1 MANTTFSGPVR
12 SGTFKD
18 PQYQNVGKAVL
29 QQAFV
34 LDVPALTLTA
44 PNGVVTAVTLAA
56 GAFNS
61 IMYLP
66 AGSKITRIVTDVA
79 VVVNQGTSAAVTV
92 GSASGGTQY
101 MSSTDVKTSAGR
113 IEYTPTAAQIT
124 AGASTAADSAIT
136 TAAGGVATSPL
147 YLRLTTVGTAATTGS
162 VIVTVE
168 YSQQ

>member
-66 AGSKITRIVTDVA
+66 AGSKIQRIITDVH
-79 VVVNQGTSAAVTV
+79 VVVDQGTSAAVTV

-101 MSSTDVKTSAGR
+101 LTSTDVKAATGR
-113 IEYTPTAAQIT
+113 IEYTPTAAQLI
-124 AGASTAADSAIT
+124 AGLSTAADSTVT
-136 TAAGGVATSPL
+136 TAAGGIATSPL
-147 YLRLTTVGTAATTGS
+147 YLRLTTVGTAATTGK
-162 VIVTVE
+162 VVVTVE
-168 YSQQ
+168 YTQQ